1 MNITPP
7 APAWLYA
14 PTVNPNTEALRRD
27 NQQREVIP
35 ASEQGAQGQGLG
47 ADSEKQRLPGSAL
60 VYERPQPMA
69 ERQAT
74 AEQSGNAD
82 NAAQDESGEQPGN
95 DSDQASA
102 GRDQADDKQQ
112 QARKAK
118 KEAQDVAQLEARDK
132 EVRIHEQAH
141 AAVGGQYASAPRYE
155 YTTGPDNKRYVTDGE
170 VSIDVSKAATPAQ
183 TIEKMQLVQR
193 AALAPAEPSAQD
205 RKVAAEAAQQIATA
219 KREEFAANSE
229 QVTADSQQVTPTSEE
244 VITQR
249 DTHASEQT
257 AHLRASQVIAAT
269 YQAASRPSD
278 AGFSALA

>member
-7 APAWLYA
+7 APVGLYA

-47 ADSEKQRLPGSAL
+47 ADSEQHRPPGSPP

-69 ERQAT
+69 ERQT
-74 AEQSGNAD
+74 ASEQSGNAD
-82 NAAQDESGEQPGN
+82 SAAQDESGDQPAN

-112 QARKAK
+112 QAR
-118 KEAQDVAQLEARDK
+118 EAQNETQEVAELKARDK

-219 KREEFAANSE
+219 KREEFAAESE
-229 QVTADSQQVTPTSEE
+229 GETAQSN
-244 VITQR
+244 
-249 DTHASEQT
+249 
-257 AHLRASQVIAAT
+257 
-269 YQAASRPSD
+269 
-278 AGFSALA
+278 